1 VITNQVPVTEAPSL
15 FGTLHR
21 VILRTK
27 DLLGS
32 LDNVNR
38 HAGLHRTVVS
48 VAAHALSLCVCAGGV
63 EGGGGG
69 GGRKHDE
76 KSLR

>member
-1 VITNQVPVTEAPSL
+1 MITNQVPVTEAPSL

-48 VAAHALSLCVCAGGV
+48 VAAHALSLCVCRVGGR
-63 EGGGGG
+63 GGGG